1 MNNSTEI
8 FNNYELL
15 VAYESSLKPSQYTC
29 MLLEQASMY
38 FSSPNC
44 KSVLD
49 VGVGSGVILAEAA
62 KKGVKEL
69 WGVDISPFAINAAG
83 ELLKV
88 VSPDLTPH
96 LVVGDMW
103 APLPAGMRYS
113 LIVANLPHFPGRHH
127 DEDRPVGWG
136 GGEGRETMNRF
147 IVGLSDRLADEG
159 FALITHHDMT
169 EFEVTRD
176 LIIDCGLRFETVTEW
191 LVFEPPERM
200 QSVDKRTLKSLG
212 KFITYHGAYAFMNS
226 RILKIFH

>member
-1 MNNSTEI
+1 MNSSTEL
-8 FNNYELL
+8 FNTYDLLNTYER
-15 VAYESSLKPSQYTC
+15 SLKPSQYTC
-29 MLLEQASMY
+29 MLLGQASLY

-49 VGVGSGVILAEAA
+49 IGVGSGVILAEAA
-62 KKGVKEL
+62 QKGVKEL
-69 WGVDISPFAINAAG
+69 WGVDINAFAINAAG
-83 ELLKV
+83 KLLKV
-88 VSPDLTPH
+88 VSPDLSPH
-96 LVVGDMW
+96 LLLGDMW
-103 APLPAGMRYS
+103 APLPAGIRYS

-127 DEDRPVGWG
+127 DENRPVGWD

-159 FALITHHDMT
+159 CALVTHHDLI
-169 EFEVTRD
+169 EFELTRA

-200 QSVDKRTLKSLG
+200 QSVDKRTLESLN
-212 KFITYHGAYAFMNS
+212 KIINYHGEYAFMNS